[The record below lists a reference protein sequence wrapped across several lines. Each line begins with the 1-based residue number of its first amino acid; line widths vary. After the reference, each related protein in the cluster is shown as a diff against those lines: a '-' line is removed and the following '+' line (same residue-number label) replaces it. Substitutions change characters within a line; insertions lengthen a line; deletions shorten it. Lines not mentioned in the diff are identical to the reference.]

1 MFYVDLAAG
10 EDTDTEDE
18 ISRSI
23 KEIHQSAQKLSDNIE
38 RSLALSNNEEQFVSS
53 DTSLS
58 YCSSDAMSGS
68 TETVIEGS
76 LVPLPSFDSNGRL
89 VNLVSVFCSSSCS
102 CPFFLFILCFHHWNP
117 GTCKDKSS
125 TLKSNF
131 TDGDFDTPPETPDFA
146 SRWEDR

>member
-1 MFYVDLAAG
+1 MFKFCRGMFYVDLAAG

-38 RSLALSNNEEQFVSS
+38 RSLALSNNEEQFASS

-89 VNLVSVFCSSSCS
+89 VHLDLC
-102 CPFFLFILCFHHWNP
+102 FLFIFMF
-117 GTCKDKSS
+117 SS
-125 TLKSNF
+125 FFSCSYSVSI
-131 TDGDFDTPPETPDFA
+131 TDLTVQVPARTRAPH
-146 SRWEDR
+146 

>member
-1 MFYVDLAAG
+1 MFMSCRGMFYVDLAAG

-38 RSLALSNNEEQFVSS
+38 RSLALSNTEEQFASS

-68 TETVIEGS
+68 TETVIEGT
-76 LVPLPSFDSNGRL
+76 LVPLPSFDSNGKM
-89 VNLVSVFCSSSCS
+89 V
-102 CPFFLFILCFHHWNP
+102 
-117 GTCKDKSS
+117 
-125 TLKSNF
+125 
-131 TDGDFDTPPETPDFA
+131 A
-146 SRWEDR
+146 SL